1 MLDVRIK
8 GANDLREM
16 AIQLR
21 KADKEFLGRQLVKA
35 IRKAGEKTVKDV
47 KRSAEQIRTTGSRK
61 PGSLRPFTRVMPPK
75 GTRAKIAA
83 TVGMRVSV
91 LSENPRVQFRAG
103 RGLPAEIAM
112 MPRKFDGQ
120 TWRHPVMGNREA
132 WVSQR
137 SQPWFWPPIR
147 DNLETFRAE
156 IDIALDKTREML
168 ERG

>member
-1 MLDVRIK
+1 MLDVRIQ
-8 GANDLREM
+8 GANKLREM

-21 KADKEFLGRQLVKA
+21 KADKEYLGRELGKA

-47 KRSAEQIRTTGSRK
+47 RRSAERIQTTGVRK
-61 PGSLRPFTRVMPPK
+61 PDAKRPFLRVVPPK

-91 LSENPRVQFRAG
+91 LSDNPRVQFRAG
-103 RGLPAEIAM
+103 AGLPAEIAM

-120 TWRHPVMGNREA
+120 TWRHPVMGNRDA

-137 SQPWFWPPIR
+137 SKTWFFPPIK
-147 DNLETFRAE
+147 DNLDTFRAE
-156 IDIALDKTREML
+156 IDVALDKTREML